1 MKGKP
6 NIEKVS
12 VLSNELDIE
21 RIKEIVKYSKPSNFK
36 RFLLNEVKNG
46 QLNFNLDLDLKENE
60 IINYEINGFVKNFS
74 AKNKKINLKKTSFIY
89 LIKEKVERLTTSED

>member
-46 QLNFNLDLDLKENE
+46 QLNFNLDLDLKENQ

-74 AKNKKINLKKTSFIY
+74 AKNKKINLKKLASYTS
-89 LIKEKVERLTTSED
+89 LKKKVVRLTTSED